1 MAKSNKNT
9 KDKQKLE
16 ETYYYILYWLIKGDR
31 KKLNIKNKK
40 LLKDFEKEVNNIKEQ
55 IFFLW
60 QIKDEFLDW
69 SNSYDTINEN
79 FDKLIYLINT
89 RKELLHQMF
98 LSKENIDEKYKIV
111 KNKDIRKND
120 EKTVLS
126 YEEIGNK
133 VGLK

>member
-98 LSKENIDEKYKIV
+98 LSKENIDEKYKII